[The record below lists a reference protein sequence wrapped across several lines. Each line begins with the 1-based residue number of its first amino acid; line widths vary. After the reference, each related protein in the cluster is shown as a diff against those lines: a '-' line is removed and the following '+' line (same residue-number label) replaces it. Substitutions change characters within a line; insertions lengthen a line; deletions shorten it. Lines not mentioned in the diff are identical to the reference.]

1 MGAEPPGTIQSCPCL
16 LYLPLL
22 LPPAVAC
29 MVTTSCKMQK
39 CQENEWK
46 CPYGGWGLLGEGLI
60 SDFVLQEKV
69 RKLKQGRGERETG
82 RERNGEEGKGQE
94 AGSSCQE
101 GEEAVNTSPTSGL
114 LKTSSV
120 DSAPVGAGSVA
131 LTPPSPLAPG
141 LGSEVALGSTNGPTP
156 QRPLHSPL
164 PPSMPF
170 LRAPSEDLLSL
181 PSSMGCATLASP
193 SNLRRPQ
200 QVPSHIADA
209 LAHLSSL
216 AASPAPAAWNPVL
229 LLPRSVGSFPK
240 KTK

>member
-1 MGAEPPGTIQSCPCL
+1 
-16 LYLPLL
+16 
-22 LPPAVAC
+22 

-101 GEEAVNTSPTSGL
+101 GEAAENTSSTWL

-131 LTPPSPLAPG
+131 PTPPSPLAPG

-156 QRPLHSPL
+156 QRPLHSAI
-164 PPSMPF
+164 PPSMPI

-181 PSSMGCATLASP
+181 LSSGGCATLAFP
-193 SNLRRPQ
+193 SNLCRPQ
-200 QVPSHIADA
+200 QVPSHTADA

-229 LLPRSVGSFPK
+229 LLPRSVGSFPQK
-240 KTK
+240 NQECTSCFLSLE